1 MICVFTAAHKSIT
14 GKKMNYSD
22 DRFSVDDILEEV
34 TQHHPHDDT
43 SKADADLLI
52 DEILKERT
60 KQSSSVHKSA
70 DVPFQL
76 HINYDDDITDIANT
90 EDSVSMPVQNSESL
104 SVSDTPPADK
114 PQTQDYN
121 TNPETDAKA
130 IPSAVSV
137 QPEENAFIETAYHS
151 GLQTESDDAY
161 LRFRENR
168 EKKIKGFV
176 LMGNETEVDNE
187 ESETDDE
194 NAEDKVIEEF
204 DSMEDAPS
212 VLADIKELMT
222 SLSVRL
228 GIMLVLFLM
237 NFYLVLAN
245 CVTFL
250 PLPAFINLSL
260 NPAIY
265 VLASTILLS
274 IAMIVS
280 HTTIVGGLVNF
291 CKLKA
296 DGDSLP
302 ALASLACLVQ
312 CVVLLLNPGA
322 LSNSSVH
329 LYSFTAVLGL
339 LFNCIGKLL
348 IVKRTMLNFKYVTSD
363 CDKYATTII
372 DDEQLANDLT
382 KGVLTNIPVTAT
394 NKKTGFLTGFLDMS
408 FREDAYDAISRK
420 LTPIIFIAVAIL
432 AVSGYIITQN
442 AFVTLTVVV
451 AAFAV
456 CSPLYGL
463 ICANLPLL
471 TAVKAVHRHGGMIIG
486 YPAIEEFADVNST
499 TAQGHDLFPNG
510 TVILHG
516 IKTFKGM
523 RIDDAILDAASIL
536 VKANSILS
544 DIFMQVIQG
553 KPELL
558 KEVDTLVYED
568 MMGISG
574 WVDNKRV
581 LIGTRDLMLNHG
593 IDVPSK
599 DYEKRYCTE
608 DNEIIYLSTSG
619 ELTAVFIVSLT
630 ASAPVEAALRRLEN
644 NNIFLI
650 VKTVDPILNR
660 EKLASVFQVE
670 PTLFRV
676 IPSRLHKAYDAQHT
690 PSKQEEGFLANNGNF
705 YSYIKTL
712 TTAKRIKARI
722 MLGIVLILTSVII
735 GFGLVTAL
743 CLMNDF
749 SRINVLFL
757 VGYQALW
764 LIIAWL
770 IQKMRSL

>member
-1 MICVFTAAHKSIT
+1 MS
-14 GKKMNYSD
+14 YSD
-22 DRFSVDDILEEV
+22 DHFSVDDILNEV
-34 TQHHPHDDT
+34 NQHHSHDG
-43 SKADADLLI
+43 SSSHADADLLI

-60 KQSSSVHKSA
+60 EHPAPARKSA

-76 HINYDDDITDIANT
+76 HIRYDDDDSADTESSDDTAARNT
-90 EDSVSMPVQNSESL
+90 TETPKTVIDAAVPSV
-104 SVSDTPPADK
+104 K
-114 PQTQDYN
+114 
-121 TNPETDAKA
+121 ETDSDVQTDREPAA
-130 IPSAVSV
+130 PAVS
-137 QPEENAFIETAYHS
+137 PSDNDFMETTYHS
-151 GLQTESDDAY
+151 GLQAQPDDAY
-161 LRFRENR
+161 RTFRENR

-187 ESETDDE
+187 EAETDDE

-222 SLSVRL
+222 SLSVRF
-228 GIMLVLFLM
+228 GIMLVLLIM
-237 NFYLVLAN
+237 NLYLVLAN
-245 CVTFL
+245 VVTFL
-250 PLPAFINLSL
+250 PLPNFINLSV

-265 VLASTILLS
+265 TLASTILLC
-274 IAMIVS
+274 IAMIAS
-280 HTTIVGGLVNF
+280 HTTIVGGFLNF

-302 ALASLACLVQ
+302 ALASVACLVQ
-312 CVVLLLNPGA
+312 CIVLLLNPSA

-348 IVKRTMLNFKYVTSD
+348 IVKRTMLNFKYVTAD

-372 DDEQLANDLT
+372 EDEQLANDLT
-382 KGVLTNIPVTAT
+382 KGVLTNIPITAT

-420 LTPIIFIAVAIL
+420 LTPIVFIAAVIL

-451 AAFAV
+451 AAFSI

-486 YPAIEEFADVNST
+486 YPAVEEFADVNSA
-499 TAQGHDLFPNG
+499 TAQGHDLFPSG

-568 MMGISG
+568 MMGVSG

-619 ELTAVFIVSLT
+619 ELTAVFIISLT
-630 ASAPVEAALRRLEN
+630 ASPPVEAALRRLES

-650 VKTVDPILNR
+650 VKAVDPIISR

-676 IPSRLHKAYDAQHT
+676 IPSRLHKAYDAQHA

-712 TTAKRIKARI
+712 TTTKRIKTRI
-722 MLGIVLILTSVII
+722 MLGIVLILTSIII

-757 VGYQALW
+757 AGYQMLW
-764 LIIAWL
+764 LVIAWL
-770 IQKMRSL
+770 IQKIRTL

>member
-1 MICVFTAAHKSIT
+1 MS
-14 GKKMNYSD
+14 YSD
-22 DRFSVDDILEEV
+22 DHFSVDDILNEV
-34 TQHHPHDDT
+34 NQHHSHDD
-43 SKADADLLI
+43 SSSHADADLLI

-60 KQSSSVHKSA
+60 EHPAPARKSA

-76 HINYDDDITDIANT
+76 HIHYDDDDSADTEESENIEAQNT
-90 EDSVSMPVQNSESL
+90 SNKPEADLSSNIEPTKESQAWDSNAEPQ
-104 SVSDTPPADK
+104 SDAEPTAS
-114 PQTQDYN
+114 
-121 TNPETDAKA
+121 AA
-130 IPSAVSV
+130 SPSDH
-137 QPEENAFIETAYHS
+137 EFIETTYHA
-151 GLQTESDDAY
+151 GLQTEADDAY
-161 LRFRENR
+161 RTFRENR

-176 LMGNETEVDNE
+176 LMGNEADVDNE
-187 ESETDDE
+187 EAENDDE

-222 SLSVRL
+222 SLSVRF
-228 GIMLVLFLM
+228 GIMLVLLIM
-237 NFYLVLAN
+237 NLYLLLAN
-245 CVTFL
+245 FVTFL
-250 PLPAFINLSL
+250 PLPNFINLSV

-265 VLASTILLS
+265 VLASTILLA

-280 HTTIVGGLVNF
+280 HTTVIGGFLNF
-291 CKLKA
+291 CKFKA

-302 ALASLACLVQ
+302 SLASLACLVQ
-312 CVVLLLNPGA
+312 CIVLLLNPAA
-322 LSNSSVH
+322 LANKSVH

-348 IVKRTMLNFKYVTSD
+348 IVKRTMLNFKYVTAD

-372 DDEQLANDLT
+372 EDEQLANDLT
-382 KGVLTNIPVTAT
+382 KGVLTNIPITAT

-420 LTPIIFIAVAIL
+420 LTPIVFIAAAIL

-451 AAFAV
+451 AAFSI

-486 YPAIEEFADVNST
+486 YPAVEEFSDVNST

-536 VKANSILS
+536 VKSNSILS

-568 MMGISG
+568 MMGVSG

-630 ASAPVEAALRRLEN
+630 ASPPVEAALRRLES

-712 TTAKRIKARI
+712 TTTKRIKTRI

-757 VGYQALW
+757 AGYQVLW
-764 LIIAWL
+764 LVIAWL
-770 IQKMRSL
+770 IQKIRSL